1 MAAAETLPEIGLGDE
16 FSGDLDAMD
25 DMLADEDATLTNQSA
40 VEGVQVNI
48 WCRLFSS
55 ASYGN
60 LQRFTKCLNIYTT

>member
-48 WCRLFSS
+48 
-55 ASYGN
+55 
-60 LQRFTKCLNIYTT
+60 